1 MSEFC
6 GAAGD
11 ESSVRPRGAAL
22 ELGVTDYDTS
32 SVYGRGAN
40 EQLLGR
46 LAKGKR
52 DQLTICT
59 KFGVVRDPDGPQGS
73 TYDRGIDNSPA
84 HMRRSCEESL
94 ARLGVD
100 TIDLYY
106 VHRIDPAV
114 PIEETVGALGE
125 LVQAGKIRAIGLSEV
140 PDRKSTRLNAVH
152 PIAEIGRAHV

>member
-1 MSEFC
+1 MRIS
-6 GAAGD
+6 D
-11 ESSVRPRGAAL
+11 WSSDVC
-22 ELGVTDYDTS
+22 S
-32 SVYGRGAN
+32 SD
-40 EQLLGR
+40 L
-46 LAKGKR
+46 KR

-114 PIEETVGALGE
+114 PIEERSEEHTSE
-125 LVQAGKIRAIGLSEV
+125 LQSLMRTSY
-140 PDRKSTRLNAVH
+140 AVFCLKKQ
-152 PIAEIGRAHV
+152 IINKT